1 MLNIAEK
8 RYRSKYAGEDI
19 ITERYMEGGQWHET
33 TEHVD
38 NKVINNQISN
48 VAVVFGNGESRTMIN
63 PQKIIGKKSG
73 LLGAKAPQTY
83 GCNAFYRDHTPDF
96 MVCTDRI
103 LAKEMVDS
111 GFTNDNIVYTH
122 PIISLEFPGK
132 FYMIPNDPYA
142 NAGATAAYIACFDGH
157 RKVYLLGCEGQ
168 DGSNYNNN
176 VYAGSNGYSEKS
188 RNMAGA
194 KYSKHFAEVMS
205 VYDDVDFILVTKSG
219 RYPMPSEWVGLTN
232 VRQMSLREMVVDADL

>member
-1 MLNIAEK
+1 MLSIPEK

-19 ITERYMEGGQWHET
+19 ITERYMEGGQWIET

-38 NKVINNQISN
+38 NNVTNNQISN
-48 VAVVFGNGESRTMIN
+48 VAVVFGNGESRKMIN

-83 GCNAFYRDHTPDF
+83 GCNAFYRDYTPDF
-96 MVCTDRI
+96 MVCTDRTV
-103 LAKEMVDS
+103 AQEMVNS

-122 PIISLEFPGK
+122 PIISLEFPNK

-157 RKVYLLGCEGQ
+157 EKIYLLGCEGQ

-176 VYAGSNGYSEKS
+176 IYAGTAGYSAKE
-188 RNMAGA
+188 RNMTGA
-194 KYSKHFAEVMS
+194 NYDQHFAEVMET
-205 VYDDVDFILVTKSG
+205 YDNVDFVFVTKSG
-219 RYPMPSEWVGLTN
+219 RYPMPVKWASLTN
-232 VRQMSLREMVVDADL
+232 VRQMSLRDMVVDADL